1 MKPASEGVTGAAG
14 CVRVIQ
20 GAGDS
25 RLLAH
30 NATKGKSG
38 THGSHVLLLLLLRQS
53 LKVSHDKV

>member
-1 MKPASEGVTGAAG
+1 
-14 CVRVIQ
+14 VRVIQ

-38 THGSHVLLLLLLRQS
+38 THGSHVLLLLLLLLRQS

>member
-1 MKPASEGVTGAAG
+1 M
-14 CVRVIQ
+14 RVIE

-38 THGSHVLLLLLLRQS
+38 AHASHVLLLLLLRQS
-53 LKVSHDKV
+53 LKVGNDMV